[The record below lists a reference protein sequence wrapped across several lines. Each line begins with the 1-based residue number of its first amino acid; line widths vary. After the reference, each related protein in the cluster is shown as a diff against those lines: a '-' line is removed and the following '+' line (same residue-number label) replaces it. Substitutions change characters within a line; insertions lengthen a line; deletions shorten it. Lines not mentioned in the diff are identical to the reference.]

1 MKAIFL
7 ISLFTL
13 VLNFRHP
20 QYDTGFKVIVSS
32 YTGHILESQSA
43 VPRQIV
49 HDIQFSKV
57 FEIAPQIFIQPSLLD
72 WSIGTPN
79 GFIERVSFITTKGF
93 KISGIAVTPSPI
105 YTLYFYWLAINDN
118 RVSVIIFDTWDLLE
132 LTTGTGQREVPFK
145 LEHNLKD
152 VTNGIISLTGIKHSA
167 YNPIVEL
174 KIGQITSQFVTIS
187 VGSYSLSK
195 LEYVRFNVLLGT
207 DQSLWASSQ
216 FALINA
222 PNHPFVSRPHSS
234 YSLYM
239 KIDFPSGFDNYQLI
253 PLVTFRGYDVER
265 SYNFRLVFA
274 DVLLNTKLQFTL
286 ATWADSMIY
295 GVHYQTGI
303 YLYDSNYKIFD
314 QNCAELYSEC
324 NFQGDS
330 FIVCDQIPNL
340 LVQGWSKLI
349 RSVTVP
355 NLKNIFLFKMENYS
369 GEKTTITENQ
379 KCMESTNVLS
389 AKFKPISSFIKI
401 LFLNTNNCLNV
412 KFYSQC
418 NYQGTLFQITKGEQ
432 LKLSRK
438 IPFEIQS
445 IEICPNTIVKFKDP
459 KYFGAAIQEF
469 TTSQSCI
476 NSYKFPR
483 YREQI

>member
-72 WSIGTPN
+72 WSTGTPN

-118 RVSVIIFDTWDLLE
+118 RVSIIIFDTWDLLE

-145 LEHNLKD
+145 IEHNLKD

-195 LEYVRFNVLLGT
+195 LEYIRFNILLGT

-222 PNHPFVSRPHSS
+222 PNHPFVSRPHSY

-253 PLVTFRGYDVER
+253 PLVTFRGYDAER

-286 ATWADSMIY
+286 ATWADSIIY
-295 GVHYQTGI
+295 GVHYQAGI
-303 YLYDSNYKIFD
+303 YLFDSNYKIFD
-314 QNCAELYSEC
+314 QNCAELFSEC

-349 RSVTVP
+349 KSVTVP
-355 NLKNIFLFKMENYS
+355 NFKNIFLFKMENIQVR
-369 GEKTTITENQ
+369 KQ
-379 KCMESTNVLS
+379 L
-389 AKFKPISSFIKI
+389 
-401 LFLNTNNCLNV
+401 
-412 KFYSQC
+412 
-418 NYQGTLFQITKGEQ
+418 Q
-432 LKLSRK
+432 LKTRNAWNQQMFYQPNLNRYHPSQKSSSQIQIIAQMLNFTVNVIIKGLCFKQQKENNQNFQERFLLK
-438 IPFEIQS
+438 FNLWRFVQIQLQSLKTQS
-445 IEICPNTIVKFKDP
+445 ILEQQSKNLLLHNLAQIVIKLIK
-459 KYFGAAIQEF
+459 
-469 TTSQSCI
+469 
-476 NSYKFPR
+476 
-483 YREQI
+483 